1 MTERIQELLDKI
13 KNEGIE
19 VAEAKARDIEARAQ
33 TRAGEIVALAQEEAA
48 RIVSGAKT
56 ESQKTKDVVEAALKQ
71 ASRDMLLRLRK
82 EITKTLEGIVLKDLR
97 ESLSPEVMVSLIQKI
112 AAAYFN
118 NAQAGDIQVALSGE
132 DLKKLE
138 NGFLAKLKGA
148 LKQPLVL
155 RSADNIRAGFTISFD
170 QGKSCFDFTDESLA
184 EFLGQYLSEHVTK
197 ILKESLKA

>member
-33 TRAGEIVALAQEEAA
+33 TRAGDIVARAQEEAA

-56 ESQKTKDVVEAALKQ
+56 ESQKTKDVVEVALKQ

-184 EFLGQYLSEHVTK
+184 EFLGQYLNEHVTK

>member
-48 RIVSGAKT
+48 RIVSGAKM

>member
-1 MTERIQELLDKI
+1 
-13 KNEGIE
+13 

-33 TRAGEIVALAQEEAA
+33 TRAGDIVARAQEEAA

-56 ESQKTKDVVEAALKQ
+56 ESQKTKDVVEVALKQ

-184 EFLGQYLSEHVTK
+184 EFLGQYLNEHVTK

>member
-33 TRAGEIVALAQEEAA
+33 TRAGDIVARAQEEAA

-56 ESQKTKDVVEAALKQ
+56 ESQKTKDVVEVALKQ

-112 AAAYFN
+112 ATAYLN

-184 EFLGQYLSEHVTK
+184 EFLGQYLNEHVTK